1 MPPNDNNLHLQNSG
15 RIDNADTIVE
25 MCRSTSLC
33 LSPILDL
40 ELYDACDSANV
51 EDVGNLIRIRTKD
64 INVDSSGHISY
75 RSKYYKVLD
84 FTFNELES
92 VHYDYLFKFI
102 IESLKGKTYEE
113 ACLSLLVT
121 ATRQGCSKNIDALM
135 KCKQYFDI
143 DAKDSTG
150 NTALH
155 YAVQYEGSLDQNI
168 VKTLIRN
175 GASMNVRNKEDMFA
189 IEKNHP
195 NTIEDILDKCIEEY
209 NSSNNRRNENYK
221 LEMEFSIF
229 SHRESLQEQITKL
242 SGELSETRDDLKS
255 FRSISNLTS
264 STRL

>member
-92 VHYDYLFKFI
+92 VHYGYLFKFI

-113 ACLSLLVT
+113 ACLSYEEVPCSLLVT

-135 KCKQYFDI
+135 KCKQYFNT

-175 GASMNVRNKEDMFA
+175 GASMNVRNKGGSCVIDN
-189 IEKNHP
+189 IHP
-195 NTIEDILDKCIEEY
+195 NTIEDILNECIEE
-209 NSSNNRRNENYK
+209 
-221 LEMEFSIF
+221 
-229 SHRESLQEQITKL
+229 
-242 SGELSETRDDLKS
+242 
-255 FRSISNLTS
+255 
-264 STRL
+264 